1 MLWHHKEHMEQN
13 KLFLPISVL
22 AAGLLIAGAVVYN
35 GQRTATAP
43 TGNEGGAKTTIT
55 AKEIDTSNRP
65 FIGKADAP
73 VVMAFWSD
81 FQCPYCKQSE
91 VGGVKVLEDKGMKAA
106 LPDIVKNYVE
116 TGKVKIVFMDFPFL
130 GPDSIIA
137 AEYGRAVWK
146 LYPTQYEAWRIAMF
160 KAQDD
165 ENAGFGNEASIK
177 TLTAKI
183 AGIDAAKVAAD
194 VAANKAAYDA
204 LIADDRAVAE
214 KAGVSA
220 TPTSLVGN
228 KLIAGAYPYEAFK
241 QAIDA
246 QLK

>member
-1 MLWHHKEHMEQN
+1 MENN

-35 GQRTATAP
+35 GQRSATPPAGD
-43 TGNEGGAKTTIT
+43 TGGAKVTMS
-55 AKEIDTSNRP
+55 AKEIDATNRP
-65 FIGKADAP
+65 FIGNADAP

-91 VGGVKVLEDKGMKAA
+91 VGGVKPLETKGMKAA
-106 LPDIVKNYVE
+106 FPDIVKNYVE

-130 GPDSIIA
+130 GPDSMTA
-137 AEYGRAVWK
+137 AEYGRAIWK
-146 LYPTQYEAWRIAMF
+146 LYPAQYDAWRTAMF
-160 KAQDD
+160 VAQDD
-165 ENAGFGNEASIK
+165 ENAGFGNEATIK

-204 LIADDRAVAE
+204 LIADDRAIAE

-228 KLIAGAYPYEAFK
+228 KLIAGAYPYDAFK